1 MFGYKECVEAI
12 VALEKAGA
20 TAGVVGKS
28 LLFREIPFVKIGD
41 GDKKIIITGAIH
53 AREWI
58 TARLVIAQAEYALK
72 NGVKASVWF
81 LPTINPDG
89 VEIALGRS
97 KPPVWFNGNVG
108 LWKANAR
115 GVDLNVNFPA
125 RWGTGKSNTFT
136 FMPSAS
142 SISVLLILAF
152 IPASSPSYNKVIL
165 DVNRCN
171 KRICSSDN
179 AVPELATTFSKP
191 HWCMAMTSV
200 YPSTIYTQS
209 FLTIALL
216 AW

>member
-28 LLFREIPFVKIGD
+28 LLFREIPFVKIGN

-53 AREWI
+53 AREWV

-72 NGVKASVWF
+72 NGVDASVWF

-97 KPPVWFNGNVG
+97 KPPVWFKANAS

-125 RWGTGKSNTFT
+125 RWGTGESNTFT
-136 FMPSAS
+136 KSSQNYVVIHITPSP
-142 SISVLLILAF
+142 F
-152 IPASSPSYNKVIL
+152 Y
-165 DVNRCN
+165 
-171 KRICSSDN
+171 
-179 AVPELATTFSKP
+179 
-191 HWCMAMTSV
+191 
-200 YPSTIYTQS
+200 
-209 FLTIALL
+209 
-216 AW
+216 

>member
-1 MFGYKECVEAI
+1 MSVIRPARLIGSFFVSFSSKLVLNRMKFSSLSVMYWRNS
-12 VALEKAGA
+12 VALC
-20 TAGVVGKS
+20 
-28 LLFREIPFVKIGD
+28 FREKLSGSSP
-41 GDKKIIITGAIH
+41 
-53 AREWI
+53 
-58 TARLVIAQAEYALK
+58 
-72 NGVKASVWF
+72 S
-81 LPTINPDG
+81 
-89 VEIALGRS
+89 
-97 KPPVWFNGNVG
+97 
-108 LWKANAR
+108 
-115 GVDLNVNFPA
+115 
-125 RWGTGKSNTFT
+125 GKSNTFT

-171 KRICSSDN
+171 KRICSSDS